1 MFGRRRRE
9 LSAAADMTP
18 PPAGPLETQ
27 LAALADARSGA
38 WVTTRSDALQLSVV
52 MRARDVVCG
61 VLAQLP
67 FVRTRSDGVDVGA
80 GWLERPDPNHTRGW
94 FVSGVVDDLFFH
106 GVAYCWVTVVDRDGR
121 PLALEWMPYTTVVL
135 DPDGFGLTYYRRG
148 RDQAGA
154 TGVGARTTA
163 ISLSWAEIVVFESPL
178 TAVLTARRPLSTAA
192 RLDMA
197 ADRFSNVEM
206 PGGVLKQSGGDDLT
220 ASEALEQIT
229 SFEAARHFHTVAY
242 VSTDLEYVQSS
253 LDPDRLQLVESRSYQ
268 DAALAR
274 ICNIP
279 AFAVGVG
286 VPNESMT
293 YKTAFTARADLI
305 DFGIAPYITCLEQT
319 LSSDQVTA
327 RGTTVTMDLEPFLRT
342 KALSTIAPQQA
353 ADVSAAPNDQTA
365 PVGS

>member
-1 MFGRRRRE
+1 MFGRRRQLE
-9 LSAAADMTP
+9 AAADVT
-18 PPAGPLETQ
+18 PPAGPLDVQ
-27 LAALADARSGA
+27 LAALVDARAGA
-38 WVTTRSDALQLSVV
+38 FVTSRYEALQLSVV

-67 FVRTRSDGVDVGA
+67 FVRTRSDGVDIGA

-106 GVAYCWVTVVDRDGR
+106 GLAYCWVTVVDRDGR

-135 DPDGFGLTYYRRG
+135 DPDGYGLTYYRRG

-154 TGVGARTTA
+154 TGVGARTA
-163 ISLSWAEIVVFESPL
+163 AVALSWAEVVVFESPL
-178 TAVLTARRPLSTAA
+178 TSVLTARRPLTTSA

-206 PGGVLKQSGGDDLT
+206 PGGVLKQNGGDDLT
-220 ASEALEQIT
+220 PNEALAQIR
-229 SFEAARHFHTVAY
+229 SFEAARHFHTIAY
-242 VSTDLEYVQSS
+242 VSTDLDYVQSS
-253 LDPDRLQLVESRSYQ
+253 LDPDKLQLVESRSYQ

-342 KALSTIAPQQA
+342 KALSTINPQPDTA
-353 ADVSAAPNDQTA
+353 AAPDAAA
-365 PVGS
+365 PVPVPVGE